1 MSTAEATRIVKG
13 ACPHDCPD
21 TCALEYH
28 VADGKLI
35 EVKGSA
41 SHRVTAGVL
50 CTKVAKYPL
59 RTYHATRIKTPL
71 KRIGA

>member
-1 MSTAEATRIVKG
+1 MSATGTNVRIVKG

-35 EVKGSA
+35 G
-41 SHRVTAGVL
+41 
-50 CTKVAKYPL
+50 
-59 RTYHATRIKTPL
+59 
-71 KRIGA
+71 